1 MGFDR
6 QTWHPKTRAALAEMS
21 DQEIAALDREEL
33 LVISGVGPKSVD
45 AVLAS
50 IAASRQRAPEG
61 ESPPSRSTPSG
72 AAPEHPWLRPGL
84 GEYSPPLG
92 PPASSASQPNGH
104 RFCHFPAA
112 ANLFPAILEASGG
125 NASYAS
131 EAAASTAATMG
142 AWESEVARAAL
153 DMLREFYRAGNIP
166 RPQDARECV
175 RLVRHLFDEV
185 CSPTP
190 SPFDSPTG
198 PDEWPAEEI

>member
-6 QTWHPKTRAALAEMS
+6 STWHPKTRAALADLDDS
-21 DQEIAALDREEL
+21 EIAALDREEL
-33 LVISGVGPKSVD
+33 LAISGVGPKSVD

-50 IAASRQRAPEG
+50 IAAARQRAPEG
-61 ESPPSRSTPSG
+61 ASPPSSRTPSG
-72 AAPEHPWLRPGL
+72 AAPE
-84 GEYSPPLG
+84 
-92 PPASSASQPNGH
+92 PNGH